1 MKALL
6 SLIIFLLFAF
16 SAFAGEIKIHSN
28 GNLKPIL
35 MEISHYFQ
43 TRHPE
48 GKVTI
53 ETGKVS
59 EIQEK
64 LEAQAAGDLLIGDEK
79 LFEMGA
85 EIKAIDNAS
94 RSVLFTDPMVA
105 VADVDSDVELTDP
118 KELNADNFKK
128 IALTGEKTPLGK
140 LVRAY
145 LNPRGLKDAPAEK
158 KVDVADA
165 KAALDAVKTGEAK
178 WTLVYSSDASRRRLK
193 HLFRVPAADIPEVTF
208 SVAIIS
214 HSQNKEEAAKF
225 IEALQST
232 ISKKFYENAGFVVKG
247 STSGLISSSTK
258 SKKQT
263 ESETQTQTGPQTQT
277 SPQTQTQTAPQTQNS
292 PQTQSNSQQKAKTEK
307 KAEDDQKKKKK
318 KKKDKDKD

>member
-1 MKALL
+1 MKTLL
-6 SLIIFLLFAF
+6 SLVVILCFPFDAF
-16 SAFAGEIKIHSN
+16 TGEIKVHSN

-43 TRHPE
+43 TRYPE
-48 GKVTI
+48 GKVII

-59 EIQEK
+59 DIQEK
-64 LEAQAAGDLLIGDEK
+64 LEAQAVGDVLIGDEK
-79 LFEMGA
+79 LFEMAA
-85 EIKAIDNAS
+85 EIKGIDNAS
-94 RSVLFTDPMVA
+94 RSILFTDPVVA

-118 KELNADNFKK
+118 KELNVDNFKK

-145 LNPRGLKDAPAEK
+145 LNPKGLKDAPAEK

-165 KAALDAVKTGEAK
+165 KAALDAVKIGEAK

-193 HLFRVPAADIPEVTF
+193 HLFRVPASDIPEVTF

-214 HSQNKEEAAKF
+214 HSKNKEEAAKF
-225 IEALQST
+225 VEALQST

-247 STSGLISSSTK
+247 STSGANVQFNKI
-258 SKKQT
+258 
-263 ESETQTQTGPQTQT
+263 
-277 SPQTQTQTAPQTQNS
+277 
-292 PQTQSNSQQKAKTEK
+292 K
-307 KAEDDQKKKKK
+307 KANRASNTNKLHHKHKPHLKLNQIRKTQLRLSKEN
-318 KKKDKDKD
+318 

>member
-1 MKALL
+1 MKTLL
-6 SLIIFLLFAF
+6 SLVVILCFPFDAF
-16 SAFAGEIKIHSN
+16 TGEIKVHSN

-43 TRHPE
+43 TRYPE
-48 GKVTI
+48 GKVII

-59 EIQEK
+59 DIQEK
-64 LEAQAAGDLLIGDEK
+64 LEAQAVGDVLIGDEK
-79 LFEMGA
+79 LFEMAA
-85 EIKAIDNAS
+85 EIKGIDNAS
-94 RSVLFTDPMVA
+94 RSILFTDPVVA

-118 KELNADNFKK
+118 KELNVDNFKK

-145 LNPRGLKDAPAEK
+145 LNPKGLKDAPAEK

-165 KAALDAVKTGEAK
+165 KAALDAVKIGEAK

-193 HLFRVPAADIPEVTF
+193 HLFRVPASDIPEVTF

-214 HSQNKEEAAKF
+214 HSKNKEEAAKF
-225 IEALQST
+225 VEALQST

-247 STSGLISSSTK
+247 STSGPMSSSTK

-263 ESETQTQTGPQTQT
+263 E
-277 SPQTQTQTAPQTQNS
+277 PQTQTQTAHKHRLPTN
-292 PQTQSNSQQKAKTEK
+292 TNLTSNSIKFARHN
-307 KAEDDQKKKKK
+307 
-318 KKKDKDKD
+318 